1 MSKIIVDAMGDTCP
15 IPVVKTKNAIKEMK
29 ESGTVEVLVDNEIA
43 VQNLTKMAQVTGYP
57 VSASKLEDNK
67 YSVLMEVSVAAD
79 EASEKTGEKA
89 DTKAGNTDQEVVC
102 IPDMRKN
109 NRVIVISSNQMG
121 AGSEELGKTLLK
133 GFLYAVTQQ
142 DELPNTILFYNSG
155 VYMTCEESPSLE
167 DLKSLEAQG
176 VTIMS
181 CGTCLNYYGMTE
193 KLKVGSVTNMYD
205 IVETMEKADL
215 LIKPC

>member
-1 MSKIIVDAMGDTCP
+1 MSKLIVDAMGDTCP
-15 IPVVKTKNAIKEMK
+15 IPVVKTKNAIKELK

-67 YSVLMEVSVAAD
+67 YSVVMEVSLAAGETD
-79 EASEKTGEKA
+79 EKTDDEE
-89 DTKAGNTDQEVVC
+89 QEVAC
-102 IPDMRKN
+102 TPDMRKN

-142 DELPNTILFYNSG
+142 DELPRTILFYNSG
-155 VYMTCEESPSLE
+155 VYMTCEESPSLD